1 MTLTDTQID
10 NFVAELENFAPVL
23 ERSEVGD
30 TGWPPVL
37 LEDYA
42 EKGNLLE
49 LLITINIAVLN
60 EIKALTP

>member
-10 NFVAELENFAPVL
+10 NFITELENFAPVL
-23 ERSEVGD
+23 ERSEVGN
-30 TGWPPVL
+30 TNWPPAL

-49 LLITINIAVLN
+49 LLITINIAVLL
-60 EIKALTP
+60 EIRALTP